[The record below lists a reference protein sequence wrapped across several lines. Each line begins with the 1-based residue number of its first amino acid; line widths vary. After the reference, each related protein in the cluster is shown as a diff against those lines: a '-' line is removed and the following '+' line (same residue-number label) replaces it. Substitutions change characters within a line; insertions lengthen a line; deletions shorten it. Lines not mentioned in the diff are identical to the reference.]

1 MIAKNFDPLAG
12 RYIGVF
18 IYGRIRV
25 NSRELFALSI
35 SRIAAVHVQVVV
47 EHTYLGRGLARRLAS
62 DMLCAAKHCL
72 LLSTHWNLLCGT
84 LTQAGPSN
92 LGTPQMNTP
101 QSHCNVAVLPT
112 VTVMG
117 STLFACT
124 K

>member
-1 MIAKNFDPLAG
+1 MYGVDNYIYLPAYFVVTKKYHWKAKALSRLLNWVTASCKCCDRQEFRPLAG

-72 LLSTHWNLLCGT
+72 LST
-84 LTQAGPSN
+84 
-92 LGTPQMNTP
+92 
-101 QSHCNVAVLPT
+101 
-112 VTVMG
+112 
-117 STLFACT
+117 
-124 K
+124 